1 MGNYHNLR
9 RVVLYTNSH
18 GDVYCTGDYC
28 SSVLAKYLQQF
39 QNPIQSDK
47 DIFDLYELKEIK
59 DKGIILKDKIFS
71 VYDFEDYI
79 AEINKDNFVDI
90 CFADRHKNRVEKI
103 YLKDEDFISRPT
115 EDEIIVNVSGG
126 NFYKTVHKNKKD
138 EEYIKTGQMG
148 YNSNVIYLTEK
159 QKYIK
164 NKNFKESRLKHLLS
178 FSFYGTIKLSK
189 VKGETIWKIKKKFHL
204 KNL

>member
-1 MGNYHNLR
+1 MIKEKLNEYNYGQYGKYYTRINIDNQDFFVKLSGNYHNLR

-18 GDVYCTGDYC
+18 GDVYCTGDYY
-28 SSVLAKYLQQF
+28 SSVLAKCLQQF

-59 DKGIILKDKIFS
+59 DKGIILQDKIFS
-71 VYDFEDYI
+71 VYDFEDHI

-126 NFYKTVHKNKKD
+126 NYYKTVHKNK
-138 EEYIKTGQMG
+138 
-148 YNSNVIYLTEK
+148 
-159 QKYIK
+159 
-164 NKNFKESRLKHLLS
+164 
-178 FSFYGTIKLSK
+178 
-189 VKGETIWKIKKKFHL
+189 
-204 KNL
+204 